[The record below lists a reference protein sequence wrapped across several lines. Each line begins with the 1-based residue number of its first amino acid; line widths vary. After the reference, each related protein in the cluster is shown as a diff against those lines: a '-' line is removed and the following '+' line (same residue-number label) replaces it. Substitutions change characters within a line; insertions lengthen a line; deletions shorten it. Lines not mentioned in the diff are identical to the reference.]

1 MRGLA
6 YWYKP
11 QTSSAYIN
19 VSKYVDEQAK
29 GGEAI
34 NEIPGNFSFTLKA
47 PLDQDSNYITVS
59 AGDEFA
65 ITENETNTN
74 LIIHG
79 QVVDP
84 GIDILGWNNL
94 LNKPY
99 FKFDVVCVQKDF
111 SLSPIDSM
119 NFTDTNLS
127 VILDEIMSYT
137 DNSLG
142 SISLQKYRV
151 NFEDYI
157 IGSFSVEKKSSREAL
172 TDLVEQIDSFWSLKY
187 LVQVDLVNTLFIT
200 RYIEIS
206 NKNGITPEIS
216 SIWEGG
222 ITTNSTK
229 RGTVLNPIEANRFF
243 MQNIAAEIEAKLK
256 KDISVMCN
264 FIELSAKIY
273 SLGNS
278 DSLVRYDFPAA
289 PNKFDYDLDGYA
301 SDIVYVAFAIKD
313 PATPV
318 KILNGSTSTI
328 IKITS
333 RFATSIKIGDIAYFK
348 DDSPNNFYPVISV
361 NKISIAITEIGFNTL
376 PFTPVEN
383 NSFEIV
389 NNVEIFEEKYDLNYS
404 QKGVVKYTN
413 KDQVG
418 KLKFLDLSEP
428 PPGVFVTVFY
438 KKIQDQ
444 KVILKNDESIRKIGL
459 MYKEVKL
466 DDDMIFTQE
475 ELNNLASKLLVLE
488 PKLSFS
494 IISRRYGLA
503 PIGLSIPII
512 INGFI
517 NTNFILEKNEWQ
529 FVGID
534 PQGMPIFNNKLFFS
548 NMINTP
554 ESYIKALKR
563 RKATKSGV
571 VLAKDIIKETLKLI
585 ETISFNLTGLLIP
598 TALSASNITSTTFRA
613 NFLTTNTDRYWIY
626 ISNNIDFTTY
636 TVEELV
642 ISVAPGTAV
651 YEECTLP
658 GGIIDNQFYYK
669 IKAVLNFTE
678 FSEFSNTIT
687 VNLAQ
692 ILFEYKFQ
700 EGTGNSINDE
710 TSNNNDATIIG
721 TADWQSGVI
730 SGDTS
735 SLKLSGTSNYITTS
749 NFSDPIVDFTIEQ
762 ALIFETGDKTAK
774 SFHDFFSKY
783 DAYLNDADGLS
794 LVLEYVPSTN
804 DLYFLVFDDSHTIA
818 SPKYR
823 YLIVNYNLLENVNYT
838 IQASFILA
846 DAANSGLNSFE
857 LCINGVKQIG
867 TIFNFGISNISA
879 VNNKNNAFYI
889 GATRGYDISFNYS
902 QFKLMRTTFYTES
915 RTEANALNYYNDL
928 FTRDLVTDSYDLFYY
943 RNQNGSG
950 NAITDSLILNNG
962 TISGTA
968 NWESGIIS
976 GDNYSLRL
984 DGSTNYITTPL
995 DSTNFINFTIRK
1007 TLRFETGDKTAK
1019 SFHPIIGKYDYYAF
1033 SGVNGWNFIS
1043 EFVPSTNKIILY
1055 VFDDTSVLGNLKY
1068 RTYEVTY
1075 NLLENVD
1082 YILQIAFKLDDPSN
1096 SHLNTA
1102 EICING
1108 VKISGSWTDYGI
1120 SNITTIKNQTQEIK
1134 IGAERGTG
1142 STHDVAK
1149 FKSLRSALSRRF
1161 RTETEALDD
1170 YNILFA

>member
-11 QTSSAYIN
+11 QSSSVYIN
-19 VSKYVDEQAK
+19 VSKHIDEQIK

-34 NEIPGNFSFTLKA
+34 NETPGNFSFTLKT
-47 PLDQDSNYITVS
+47 PLDQDNNYINVS

-79 QVVDP
+79 QVIDS

-94 LNKPY
+94 LNTPY

-111 SLSPIDSM
+111 SLSPIDSL

-127 VILDEIMSYT
+127 TILDEIMSYT
-137 DNSLG
+137 DDSLG

-157 IGSFSVEKKSSREAL
+157 ISSFSVEKKSSREAL

-187 LVQVDLVNTLFIT
+187 LVEVDLVNTLFIT

-216 SIWEGG
+216 SIWGGG

-229 RGTVLNPIEANRFF
+229 RGTILNPIEANRFF

-256 KDISVMCN
+256 KDISVICN

-313 PATPV
+313 PTTPV
-318 KILNGSTSTI
+318 KILNNSTSTI

-348 DDSPNNFYPVISV
+348 DDSPNNFYPIISV

-383 NSFEIV
+383 NAFEIV
-389 NNVEIFEEKYDLNYS
+389 NNQEIFEEKYDLNYA

-494 IISRRYGLA
+494 VISRRYGLA
-503 PIGLSIPII
+503 PIGLSIPIV

-534 PQGMPIFNNKLFFS
+534 PQKMPVFNNKLFFS

-571 VLAKDIIKETLKLI
+571 VLAKDIIKETLKLVEI
-585 ETISFNLTGLLIP
+585 ISFNITSLLIP
-598 TALSASNITSTTFRA
+598 TALPASNITSTTFRA

-687 VNLAQ
+687 VNIALTQFPAS
-692 ILFEYKFQ
+692 ITGSW
-700 EGTGNSINDE
+700 GTKTLNYNYIFSPQSSGDLTNYGSS
-710 TSNNNDATIIG
+710 TG
-721 TADWQSGVI
+721 TA
-730 SGDTS
+730 
-735 SLKLSGTSNYITTS
+735 
-749 NFSDPIVDFTIEQ
+749 P
-762 ALIFETGDKTAK
+762 
-774 SFHDFFSKY
+774 
-783 DAYLNDADGLS
+783 YLD
-794 LVLEYVPSTN
+794 
-804 DLYFLVFDDSHTIA
+804 
-818 SPKYR
+818 R
-823 YLIVNYNLLENVNYT
+823 
-838 IQASFILA
+838 
-846 DAANSGLNSFE
+846 
-857 LCINGVKQIG
+857 
-867 TIFNFGISNISA
+867 
-879 VNNKNNAFYI
+879 
-889 GATRGYDISFNYS
+889 
-902 QFKLMRTTFYTES
+902 
-915 RTEANALNYYNDL
+915 
-928 FTRDLVTDSYDLFYY
+928 
-943 RNQNGSG
+943 RN
-950 NAITDSLILNNG
+950 
-962 TISGTA
+962 
-968 NWESGIIS
+968 S
-976 GDNYSLRL
+976 GDNYPTWVNSGGSWGL
-984 DGSTNYITTPL
+984 DFSSSPYSGVRIPLNNLPSSNTKSTIIVQAKLTNS
-995 DSTNFINFTIRK
+995 ST
-1007 TLRFETGDKTAK
+1007 
-1019 SFHPIIGKYDYYAF
+1019 YAF
-1033 SGVNGWNFIS
+1033 IWLNVSNSSAYGESTTIGGSAYGVDSYGRNRAAGEGYYTYDFNFNTSNEMIATIS
-1043 EFVPSTNKIILY
+1043 NDYSAN
-1055 VFDDTSVLGNLKY
+1055 TSVIVNNQHSNNVGTNGNTITSNINNADALLGTNW
-1068 RTYEVTY
+1068 
-1075 NLLENVD
+1075 
-1082 YILQIAFKLDDPSN
+1082 
-1096 SHLNTA
+1096 
-1102 EICING
+1102 ING
-1108 VKISGSWTDYGI
+1108 VYGGTPQNIIIKKVAVIYDNLTDAQ
-1120 SNITTIKNQTQEIK
+1120 IKEIHRLM
-1134 IGAERGTG
+1134 G
-1142 STHDVAK
+1142 
-1149 FKSLRSALSRRF
+1149 F
-1161 RTETEALDD
+1161 
-1170 YNILFA
+1170 

>member
-11 QTSSAYIN
+11 QSSSVYIN
-19 VSKYVDEQAK
+19 VSKHIDEQVK

-34 NEIPGNFSFTLKA
+34 NETPGNFSFTLKT
-47 PLDQDSNYITVS
+47 PLDQDGNYITIS

-111 SLSPIDSM
+111 SLSPIDSL

-137 DNSLG
+137 DDSLG

-157 IGSFSVEKKSSREAL
+157 ISSFSVEKKSSREAL
-172 TDLVEQIDSFWSLKY
+172 TDLVEQTDSFWSLKY
-187 LVQVDLVNTLFIT
+187 LVEVDLVNTLFIT

-216 SIWEGG
+216 SIWGGG

-229 RGTVLNPIEANRFF
+229 RGTILNPIEANRFF
-243 MQNIAAEIEAKLK
+243 MKNIAAEIEAKLK

-313 PATPV
+313 PTTPV

-361 NKISIAITEIGFNTL
+361 NKISISVTEIGFSTL

-389 NNVEIFEEKYDLNYS
+389 NNVGIYEEKYDLDYS

-494 IISRRYGLA
+494 ITSRRYGLA

-534 PQGMPIFNNKLFFS
+534 PQKMPVFNNKLFFS

-571 VLAKDIIKETLKLI
+571 TLAKDITKETLKLI
-585 ETISFNLTGLLIP
+585 ETISFNLTGLLVP
-598 TALSASNITSTTFRA
+598 VALAATNVTISGCRVNLLSS
-613 NFLTTNTDRYWIY
+613 NTDRYYIY
-626 ISNNIDFTTY
+626 ISSDITFSTY
-636 TVEELV
+636 TIEELL
-642 ISVAPGTAV
+642 ISVSPNQ
-651 YEECTLP
+651 P
-658 GGIIDNQFYYK
+658 IHKDIIFATSINPNLFYYK
-669 IKAVLNFTE
+669 IKAVLNFSE

-687 VNLAQ
+687 A
-692 ILFEYKFQ
+692 FM
-700 EGTGNSINDE
+700 
-710 TSNNNDATIIG
+710 
-721 TADWQSGVI
+721 
-730 SGDTS
+730 
-735 SLKLSGTSNYITTS
+735 
-749 NFSDPIVDFTIEQ
+749 
-762 ALIFETGDKTAK
+762 
-774 SFHDFFSKY
+774 
-783 DAYLNDADGLS
+783 
-794 LVLEYVPSTN
+794 
-804 DLYFLVFDDSHTIA
+804 
-818 SPKYR
+818 PK
-823 YLIVNYNLLENVNYT
+823 
-838 IQASFILA
+838 
-846 DAANSGLNSFE
+846 
-857 LCINGVKQIG
+857 
-867 TIFNFGISNISA
+867 
-879 VNNKNNAFYI
+879 
-889 GATRGYDISFNYS
+889 
-902 QFKLMRTTFYTES
+902 
-915 RTEANALNYYNDL
+915 
-928 FTRDLVTDSYDLFYY
+928 DLVTDSYDIFYY
-943 RNQNGSG
+943 DNQNGSG
-950 NAITDSLILNNG
+950 NITTDKLGSNDGIIN
-962 TISGTA
+962 STA
-968 NWESGIIS
+968 NWQSGIIT
-976 GDNYSLRL
+976 GDTASLYL
-984 DGSTNYITTPL
+984 SNVGNYIRTTNS
-995 DSTNFINFTIRK
+995 DSTSFSELTIRRVF
-1007 TLRFETGDKTAK
+1007 RFNTGDKSAKATHRLTAK
-1019 SFHPIIGKYDYYAF
+1019 YNTSVGTYPAGAVLHL
-1033 SGVNGWNFIS
+1033 SFIS
-1043 EFVPSTNKIILY
+1043 AINKI
-1055 VFDDTSVLGNLKY
+1055 VFFIADITSTTGNEKY
-1068 RTYEVTY
+1068 RIAECTY
-1075 NLLENVD
+1075 NLLENTD
-1082 YILQIAFKLDDPSN
+1082 YIIQAAFKKVDPSN
-1096 SHLNTA
+1096 SNLNTF

-1108 VKISGSWTDYGI
+1108 VKQSVTFDETI
-1120 SNITTIKNQTQEIK
+1120 SNISNTFSTSMPFYGGAIIGSSGTIYDSQFTDE
-1134 IGAERGTG
+1134 
-1142 STHDVAK
+1142 
-1149 FKSLRSALSRRF
+1149 RSAVSTRF
-1161 RTETEALDD
+1161 RTETEALQD

>member
-11 QTSSAYIN
+11 QTSSVYIN
-19 VSKYVDEQAK
+19 VSKHVDEQAK

-34 NEIPGNFSFTLKA
+34 NEMPGNFSFTLKT
-47 PLDQDSNYITVS
+47 PLDQDNNYINIS
-59 AGDEFA
+59 SGDEFA

-111 SLSPIDSM
+111 SLSPIDSL

-127 VILDEIMSYT
+127 TILDEIMSYT
-137 DNSLG
+137 DDSLG

-157 IGSFSVEKKSSREAL
+157 ISSFSVEKKSSREAL

-187 LVQVDLVNTLFIT
+187 LVEVDLINTLFIT

-216 SIWEGG
+216 SIWGGG

-229 RGTVLNPIEANRFF
+229 RGTILNPIEANRFF

-264 FIELSAKIY
+264 FIELSAKIF

-301 SDIVYVAFAIKD
+301 SDIVYIAFAIKD
-313 PATPV
+313 PTTPV
-318 KILNGSTSTI
+318 KILNSSTSTI

-348 DDSPNNFYPVISV
+348 NDSPDNFYPVISV

-383 NSFEIV
+383 NAFEIV
-389 NNVEIFEEKYDLNYS
+389 NNVDIYEEKYDLNYS

-475 ELNNLASKLLVLE
+475 KLNNLASKLLVLE

-534 PQGMPIFNNKLFFS
+534 PQKMPVFNNKLFFS

-563 RKATKSGV
+563 RKATKSGTT
-571 VLAKDIIKETLKLI
+571 LAKDILKETLKLV
-585 ETISFNLTGLLIP
+585 ETISFNLTGLLVP
-598 TALSASNITSTTFRA
+598 TALPASNITSTTFRA

-642 ISVAPGTAV
+642 ISVTPGTAV

-658 GGIIDNQFYYK
+658 GGIIGNQFYYK

-687 VNLAQ
+687 VSLISTQFPSSITGSWGTLALDYGYIFNPQ
-692 ILFEYKFQ
+692 SSGDLHDYSENGNITTLERRNSGDSYATWVQDSSTGLWGMDFTGDYSALKVADSSSIELGTDYTIISLVKLNNTI
-700 EGTGNSINDE
+700 EGSYRVISSKWNSINS
-710 TSNNNDATIIG
+710 TASNATYFFNELMENHLRGQANFPNNGYIFDTATNI
-721 TADWQSGVI
+721 TDNNLSAYSV
-730 SGDTS
+730 
-735 SLKLSGTSNYITTS
+735 SLNC
-749 NFSDPIVDFTIEQ
+749 
-762 ALIFETGDKTAK
+762 
-774 SFHDFFSKY
+774 
-783 DAYLNDADGLS
+783 
-794 LVLEYVPSTN
+794 STN
-804 DLYFLVFDDSHTIA
+804 DKFV
-818 SPKYR
+818 
-823 YLIVNYNLLENVNYT
+823 
-838 IQASFILA
+838 
-846 DAANSGLNSFE
+846 
-857 LCINGVKQIG
+857 VK
-867 TIFNFGISNISA
+867 
-879 VNNKNNAFYI
+879 
-889 GATRGYDISFNYS
+889 
-902 QFKLMRTTFYTES
+902 
-915 RTEANALNYYNDL
+915 
-928 FTRDLVTDSYDLFYY
+928 
-943 RNQNGSG
+943 NQ
-950 NAITDSLILNNG
+950 T
-962 TISGTA
+962 
-968 NWESGIIS
+968 
-976 GDNYSLRL
+976 NYSL
-984 DGSTNYITTPL
+984 N
-995 DSTNFINFTIRK
+995 
-1007 TLRFETGDKTAK
+1007 
-1019 SFHPIIGKYDYYAF
+1019 
-1033 SGVNGWNFIS
+1033 
-1043 EFVPSTNKIILY
+1043 
-1055 VFDDTSVLGNLKY
+1055 
-1068 RTYEVTY
+1068 
-1075 NLLENVD
+1075 
-1082 YILQIAFKLDDPSN
+1082 Q
-1096 SHLNTA
+1096 
-1102 EICING
+1102 
-1108 VKISGSWTDYGI
+1108 ISGSGLI
-1120 SNITTIKNQTQEIK
+1120 STIDQVQNIASDLFLGAFIPYITSTGLYDWSGSIPLKGKLFGYAIIKQ
-1134 IGAERGTG
+1134 
-1142 STHDVAK
+1142 
-1149 FKSLRSALSRRF
+1149 SL
-1161 RTETEALDD
+1161 TEAQIKEVH
-1170 YNILFA
+1170 NVMGF

>member
-11 QTSSAYIN
+11 QTSLVYIN
-19 VSKYVDEQAK
+19 VSKHVDEQAK

-34 NEIPGNFSFTLKA
+34 NEMPGNFSFTLKT
-47 PLDQDSNYITVS
+47 PLDQDDNYITVS

-94 LNKPY
+94 LNQPY

-111 SLSPIDSM
+111 SLSPIDSL

-127 VILDEIMSYT
+127 TILDEIMSYT
-137 DNSLG
+137 DDSLG

-157 IGSFSVEKKSSREAL
+157 ISSFSVEKKSSREAL

-187 LVQVDLVNTLFIT
+187 LVEVDLVNTLFIT

-216 SIWEGG
+216 SIWGGG

-229 RGTVLNPIEANRFF
+229 RGTILNPIEANRFF

-264 FIELSAKIY
+264 FIELSAKIF

-301 SDIVYVAFAIKD
+301 SDIVYIAFAIKD
-313 PATPV
+313 PTTPV

-348 DDSPNNFYPVISV
+348 DDSPDNFYPVISV
-361 NKISIAITEIGFNTL
+361 NKINIAITEIGFNTL

-383 NSFEIV
+383 NAFEIV
-389 NNVEIFEEKYDLNYS
+389 NNQEIFEEKYDLNYA

-494 IISRRYGLA
+494 ITSRRYGLA

-534 PQGMPIFNNKLFFS
+534 PQRIPVFNNKLFFS

-585 ETISFNLTGLLIP
+585 ETISFNVTGLLIP
-598 TALSASNITSTTFRA
+598 TALPATNINTTTHIFRV
-613 NFLTTNTDRYWIY
+613 NFLSTNGNRYIIY
-626 ISNNIDFTTY
+626 ISIDPLFGLY
-636 TVEELV
+636 TGYELDS
-642 ISVAPGTAV
+642 IAPPGTNLFLDYGYNPSSSV
-651 YEECTLP
+651 
-658 GGIIDNQFYYK
+658 FYYK
-669 IKAVLNFTE
+669 IKATTIGSGGE
-678 FSEFSNTIT
+678 SEFSNIITVDIFEKRSYVKDVNTLVYNNFNNTLNNSIANNNHFVAINSAHLINVGYITNDDYSLDIASITNDYIQIANNAIFNTNEFTYTIT
-687 VNLAQ
+687 
-692 ILFEYKFQ
+692 FRFK
-700 EGTGNSINDE
+700 SINVE
-710 TSNNNDATIIG
+710 NTIINRF
-721 TADWQSGVI
+721 
-730 SGDTS
+730 DTETIHS
-735 SLKLSGTSNYITTS
+735 DAQFYIAYNLSNG
-749 NFSDPIVDFTIEQ
+749 
-762 ALIFETGDKTAK
+762 
-774 SFHDFFSKY
+774 
-783 DAYLNDADGLS
+783 
-794 LVLEYVPSTN
+794 
-804 DLYFLVFDDSHTIA
+804 LYFGLYDTAYSNASGFASKIA
-818 SPKYR
+818 F
-823 YLIVNYNLLENVNYT
+823 YNTAISLAINTEYT
-838 IQASFILA
+838 LQFAYKESTREFNMCL
-846 DAANSGLNSFE
+846 
-857 LCINGVKQIG
+857 NGVECGITFSAG
-867 TIFNFGISNISA
+867 DFN
-879 VNNKNNAFYI
+879 
-889 GATRGYDISFNYS
+889 
-902 QFKLMRTTFYTES
+902 L
-915 RTEANALNYYNDL
+915 
-928 FTRDLVTDSYDLFYY
+928 
-943 RNQNGSG
+943 
-950 NAITDSLILNNG
+950 
-962 TISGTA
+962 
-968 NWESGIIS
+968 
-976 GDNYSLRL
+976 
-984 DGSTNYITTPL
+984 
-995 DSTNFINFTIRK
+995 
-1007 TLRFETGDKTAK
+1007 
-1019 SFHPIIGKYDYYAF
+1019 
-1033 SGVNGWNFIS
+1033 
-1043 EFVPSTNKIILY
+1043 
-1055 VFDDTSVLGNLKY
+1055 
-1068 RTYEVTY
+1068 
-1075 NLLENVD
+1075 
-1082 YILQIAFKLDDPSN
+1082 
-1096 SHLNTA
+1096 
-1102 EICING
+1102 
-1108 VKISGSWTDYGI
+1108 
-1120 SNITTIKNQTQEIK
+1120 SNITLKTSLT
-1134 IGAERGTG
+1134 ARVL
-1142 STHDVAK
+1142 VASAFGLGGQASNSDIIVSRFDFSNK
-1149 FKSLRSALSRRF
+1149 YRSVA
-1161 RTETEALDD
+1161 EALIN
-1170 YNILFA
+1170 YNIISA

>member
-11 QTSSAYIN
+11 QSSSVYIN
-19 VSKYVDEQAK
+19 VSKHIDEQVK

-34 NEIPGNFSFTLKA
+34 NETPGNFSFTLKT
-47 PLDQDSNYITVS
+47 PLDQDGNYITIS

-111 SLSPIDSM
+111 SLAPIDSL

-127 VILDEIMSYT
+127 TILDEIMSYA
-137 DNSLG
+137 DDSLG

-157 IGSFSVEKKSSREAL
+157 ISSFSVEKKSSREAL

-187 LVQVDLVNTLFIT
+187 LVEVDLVNTLFIT

-229 RGTVLNPIEANRFF
+229 RGTILNPIEANRFF

-273 SLGNS
+273 SQGNS
-278 DSLVRYDFPAA
+278 ESLTRFDFPAA
-289 PNKFDYDLDGYA
+289 PNKFDYDLNGYA
-301 SDIVYVAFAIKD
+301 SDIVYVAFALKD
-313 PATPV
+313 PKDPV
-318 KILNGSTSTI
+318 KILFGSTTTI

-361 NKISIAITEIGFNTL
+361 NKININITEIGFDTL

-383 NSFEIV
+383 NAFEIV
-389 NNVEIFEEKYDLNYS
+389 SNTEIFEEKYDLNYS

-438 KKIQDQ
+438 SKIQDQ

-494 IISRRYGLA
+494 ITSRRYGLA
-503 PIGLSIPII
+503 PIGLSIPIV

-534 PQGMPIFNNKLFFS
+534 PQKMPIFNNKLFFS

-571 VLAKDIIKETLKLI
+571 TLAKDIIKETLKLI
-585 ETISFNLTGLLIP
+585 ETISFNLTGLITP
-598 TALSASNITSTTFRA
+598 TALPASNINTTTHFFRINFISTNATRYLIYVAIEPTFSA
-613 NFLTTNTDRYWIY
+613 DVSYQFD
-626 ISNNIDFTTY
+626 SSDP
-636 TVEELV
+636 
-642 ISVAPGTAV
+642 PGTNLFWDYHYNPSV
-651 YEECTLP
+651 SIY
-658 GGIIDNQFYYK
+658 YYK
-669 IKAVLNFTE
+669 IKAISITSLE
-678 FSEFSNTIT
+678 ESEFSNIII
-687 VNLAQ
+687 VDLNLNK
-692 ILFEYKFQ
+692 LLSYDYQ
-700 EGTGNSINDE
+700 EGSGNNINDL
-710 TSNNNDATIIG
+710 SNNNNDAIIIG
-721 TADWQSGVI
+721 TADWQAGVVV
-730 SGDTS
+730 GDSS
-735 SLKLSGTSNYITTS
+735 SLQLNGTTNYIETPSFS
-749 NFSDPIVDFTIEQ
+749 NPIIDFTIEL
-762 ALIFETGDKTAK
+762 AMKFETGDKTAK
-774 SFHDFFSKY
+774 SFHDFFAKY
-783 DAYLNDADGLS
+783 DGYLNNSAGVS
-794 LVLEYVPSTN
+794 LLLEYIPASN
-804 DLYFLVFDDSHTIA
+804 DLYFFVFDSSNTVA
-818 SPKYR
+818 TPKYR
-823 YLIVNYNLLENVNYT
+823 YFLINYNLNENIDYT
-838 IQASFILA
+838 IQAAFKLIDSSNSNLNTFEICINGIKISGSIT
-846 DAANSGLNSFE
+846 NSGL
-857 LCINGVKQIG
+857 
-867 TIFNFGISNISA
+867 TNISTI
-879 VNNKNNAFYI
+879 NNDNKPFWI
-889 GATRGYDISFNYS
+889 GATRGYSTSTIDVSK
-902 QFKLMRTTFYTES
+902 FKLIRSSFYTEFRS
-915 RTEANALNYYNDL
+915 ESQALDYYNNL
-928 FTRDLVTDSYDLFYY
+928 F
-943 RNQNGSG
+943 
-950 NAITDSLILNNG
+950 
-962 TISGTA
+962 
-968 NWESGIIS
+968 
-976 GDNYSLRL
+976 
-984 DGSTNYITTPL
+984 P
-995 DSTNFINFTIRK
+995 
-1007 TLRFETGDKTAK
+1007 
-1019 SFHPIIGKYDYYAF
+1019 
-1033 SGVNGWNFIS
+1033 
-1043 EFVPSTNKIILY
+1043 
-1055 VFDDTSVLGNLKY
+1055 
-1068 RTYEVTY
+1068 
-1075 NLLENVD
+1075 
-1082 YILQIAFKLDDPSN
+1082 
-1096 SHLNTA
+1096 
-1102 EICING
+1102 
-1108 VKISGSWTDYGI
+1108 
-1120 SNITTIKNQTQEIK
+1120 
-1134 IGAERGTG
+1134 
-1142 STHDVAK
+1142 
-1149 FKSLRSALSRRF
+1149 
-1161 RTETEALDD
+1161 
-1170 YNILFA
+1170 